1 MGWALQELLHLLN
14 HDSGLVIACMIG
26 LPLYL
31 ATMGVL
37 IEETKKNDLRKK

>member
-1 MGWALQELLHLLN
+1 MGWAWQELLQLLN
-14 HDSGLVIACMIG
+14 HDSGLFIALIIG
-26 LPLYL
+26 FPLYL